1 MCQNRRAF
9 TFQALHFPDWYCSE
23 AVKLSFI
30 NGQKLNPPKWRNHC
44 WRVTQDCDRDE
55 AVGDWA
61 EEAHTMSKNS
71 LCHITT
77 CSFDIWIY
85 GLNHKWPEASFIWS
99 QDRNRTCSTE
109 LSFTFKYQAHAK
121 PNKSYGIWGL
131 LITKLDTMQNYCEGK
146 DIKLIPYKLK

>member
-85 GLNHKWPEASFIWS
+85 GLNHKRPEASFIWS